1 MEKRK
6 TVSRQQKS
14 TLKKAEDSGYDPHLS
29 LLDFRNTPSEG
40 MDSSPAQRQLSHRTS
55 SLLS

>member
-6 TVSRQQKS
+6 TVSRQQS
-14 TLKKAEDSGYDPHLS
+14 TLKKAEDSGYDPHLF

-40 MDSSPAQRQLSHRTS
+40 MDSSPAQRQLSHRTC